1 MAVQPAA
8 FDLGKVWPAVQSVA
22 WQSEAGQG
30 VAGARPARRG
40 KGAAGPS
47 GSLVRPGMS
56 GLGLARLI
64 KAGRALAGHVP
75 SERGSARLGRARQA
89 GHCSARP
96 VLVLLGTS
104 VQRLVLHGVAA
115 QGRHCS
121 A

>member
-1 MAVQPAA
+1 MAGGAKRGLA
-8 FDLGKVWPAVQSVA
+8 ERGR
-22 WQSEAGQG
+22 AGRG
-30 VAGARPARRG
+30 RG
-40 KGAAGPS
+40 KAGKARQGAAGPS